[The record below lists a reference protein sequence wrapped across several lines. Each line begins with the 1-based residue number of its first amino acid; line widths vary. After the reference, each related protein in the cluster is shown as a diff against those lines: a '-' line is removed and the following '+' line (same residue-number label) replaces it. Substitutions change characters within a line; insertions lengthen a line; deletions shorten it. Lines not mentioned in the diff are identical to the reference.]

1 MADEQ
6 VTTVMAQAET
16 QLTQARVHLDEAA
29 DVFAMRDASGRI
41 PIVVVPALLNRVRNE
56 LVASALVVLAIGIGA
71 GVLFANWQILP
82 LAVPVAIVLL
92 LIGVQRAFMVRVPEG
107 VNALLAKG
115 GRYLRTIGSG
125 THVIPPWIIVT
136 HLVAQREIPF
146 DVPVVESLSSDN
158 VRANVDILVTFSIT
172 DPYHFVYN
180 ISADDFDH
188 VFQAA
193 CQDGLRQAVRGI
205 TSEQVIDLKQAHLA
219 DLRDRL
225 ALDVERYGVT
235 IAKINITYAQ
245 PQVEFVRT
253 KEAQQLAA
261 VQQAE
266 QAEKQALALRR
277 RKDEEELEQQKV
289 IARVERQREVLR
301 ELVQQAEAR
310 RRVVELEAESE
321 ALRLAKLEERL
332 KAYPLAAQY
341 ELEQARLE
349 VARSLA
355 GNTRAVLQVGHAND
369 IAQAFVM
376 RDLLNLA
383 GPDKLADGDSEP
395 RPDHS

>member
-6 VTTVMAQAET
+6 VATVMAPAET
-16 QLTQARVHLDEAA
+16 QLTQARVPLDEAA

-41 PIVVVPALLNRVRNE
+41 PIVVVPVRLNRVRNE
-56 LVASALVVLAIGIGA
+56 LVASAVVLLIVGVVAGI
-71 GVLFANWQILP
+71 LFTNWLILP
-82 LAVPVAIVLL
+82 LAVPVAIVLFAL
-92 LIGVQRAFMVRVPEG
+92 GVYRSFMVRIPEG

-115 GRYLRTIGSG
+115 GRYFKTIGSG

-146 DVPVVESLSSDN
+146 DVPVVETLSSDN
-158 VRANVDILVTFSIT
+158 VRASVDILVTFSIT

-205 TSEQVIDLKQAHLA
+205 TSEQVVDLKQAHLA

-225 ALDVERYGVT
+225 ASDVERYGVT

-245 PQVEFVRT
+245 PQVEFVRS
-253 KEAQQLAA
+253 KEARQLAA

-289 IARVERQREVLR
+289 IAHVERQREVLR

-310 RRVVELEAESE
+310 QRVVELEAESE

-355 GNTRAVLQVGHAND
+355 GNTKAVLQLGNAND
-369 IAQAFVM
+369 IVQAFVM
-376 RDLLNLA
+376 RDMLNLA
-383 GPDKLADGDSEP
+383 GQEKLADGEGEP
-395 RPDHS
+395 QPDHP

>member
-6 VTTVMAQAET
+6 VTTVMAPAET
-16 QLTQARVHLDEAA
+16 QLTQARVPLDEAA
-29 DVFAMRDASGRI
+29 DVFATRDASGRI

-310 RRVVELEAESE
+310 RRVVELEAETE
-321 ALRLAKLEERL
+321 ALRLARLEERL

-383 GPDKLADGDSEP
+383 GPDKLADGEGEP
-395 RPDHS
+395 RPDHP